1 MLTLALDTT
10 TRAASGAVVVDGR
23 VGGEWTAD
31 AARSLAAL
39 LPRGLIDALA
49 AGGWTLKDVDLLAVA
64 VGPGSFTGLRVGIA
78 TMQGLAVALGRPL
91 LGVSSLEALARCAVE
106 DQGDPNSTISAWMD
120 AWRGEAYTG
129 LYRHGHEVRPAT
141 VGGPADALAALAEID
156 GPVVFV
162 GDGAAL
168 HRSLIE
174 ERLGQRAVFSATMQ
188 PNLAPTIARIAA
200 ARAAAGER
208 SGPDAITP
216 LYVRRPD
223 VERARDARRVG

>member
-10 TRAASGAVVVDGR
+10 TRTSSGAVVVDGH

-64 VGPGSFTGLRVGIA
+64 VGPGSVTGLRVGIA

-106 DQGDPNSTISAWMD
+106 EHGDPTSTISVWVD

-129 LYRHGHEVRPAT
+129 LYRHGQEVRPVT
-141 VGGPADALAALAEID
+141 VGAPADALAALAEID
-156 GPVVFV
+156 GPVLLV

-174 ERLGQRAVFSATMQ
+174 ERLGRRAIFAATMQ
-188 PNLAPTIARIAA
+188 PKLAPTIARIAS

-208 SGPDAITP
+208 SLPDAIIP

>member
-10 TRAASGAVVVDGR
+10 TRASSGAVVVDGR

-31 AARSLAAL
+31 AAQSLAAL
-39 LPRGLIDALA
+39 LPRGLTDALA
-49 AGGWTLKDVDLLAVA
+49 AGGWTLQDVDLLAVA

-91 LGVSSLEALARCAVE
+91 LGVSSLEALARCAADE
-106 DQGDPNSTISAWMD
+106 HGDPTSTISVWVD

-129 LYRHGHEVRPAT
+129 LYRHGQELRPAT
-141 VGGPADALAALAEID
+141 VGAPADALAEID
-156 GPVVFV
+156 GSVVLV

-168 HRSLIE
+168 HRGLIE
-174 ERLGQRAVFSATMQ
+174 ERLGRRAIFAATMQ
-188 PNLAPTIARIAA
+188 PKLAPTIARIAT

-208 SGPDAITP
+208 SLPDHITP